1 MAGLQ
6 VVRLA
11 PGKGSRRRPVL
22 EKIAASGRLEWRCWV
37 GDSGAAEG
45 VRPTFSI
52 LLQPRARSPHATRG
66 KRHQG
71 STIFTHN
78 DTMATEL
85 QVVMDPTVVGWE
97 TSFLLWRL
105 ETLHLPLSSSRRLI
119 RHFGVLLRYRFWR
132 CSTPG
137 SKKPRQLFAPCHA
150 LVLPEG
156 ITPAPPPNYV
166 LW

>member
-11 PGKGSRRRPVL
+11 PGKEFVVDQFLG
-22 EKIAASGRLEWRCWV
+22 KIAASGRLEWRCQV
-37 GDSGAAEG
+37 GDSGAAES

-105 ETLHLPLSSSRRLI
+105 EML
-119 RHFGVLLRYRFWR
+119 FWR

-137 SKKPRQLFAPCHA
+137 GISRLAAALLFSLSVTIARGTYCKPRSNLRKKRFAGLA
-150 LVLPEG
+150 LRRL
-156 ITPAPPPNYV
+156 
-166 LW
+166 